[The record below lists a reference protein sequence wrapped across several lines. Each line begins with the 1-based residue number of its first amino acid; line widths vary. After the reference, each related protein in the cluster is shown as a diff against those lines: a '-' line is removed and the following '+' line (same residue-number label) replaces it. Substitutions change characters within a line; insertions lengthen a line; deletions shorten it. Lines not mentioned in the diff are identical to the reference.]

1 MADGVVSGSDNERQV
16 KALIHQVSG
25 IPIDCI
31 GLNDSVIVSLGLDSV
46 EMIDLLMQLET
57 FGVTIPSAQIDAAL
71 TVNDIV
77 ERFIDRG
84 CPETDQPTL

>member
-1 MADGVVSGSDNERQV
+1 MASGSDNERQV

-31 GLNDSVIVSLGLDSV
+31 GLNDSVIVTLALDSV

-71 TVNDIV
+71 TVKDIV
-77 ERFIDRG
+77 ERFIEG
-84 CPETDQPTL
+84 CCPERDQPTL

>member
-1 MADGVVSGSDNERQV
+1 MASGSDNERQV

-31 GLNDSVIVSLGLDSV
+31 GLNDSVIVTLGLDSV

-71 TVNDIV
+71 TVKDIV
-77 ERFIDRG
+77 ERFVEGG
-84 CPETDQPTL
+84 CFERDQPTL